1 MNSKILRLSPMK
13 FTKLNFY
20 MIFIFYCLLFSFKSS
35 RKEWRNDFR
44 TDLNHNKNRSEDV
57 LPFSLVGNTY
67 LENNQPSLIL
77 KTESHTQSLTSCNK
91 KICDSIGGI
100 CIDDHICK
108 CNEGFTTYLRNNNLK
123 LCNYQKKNSVIA
135 AFLELFLGFGLGHL
149 YSGRKIFGIFKMFLS
164 FILCCIGCC
173 AIGIGMK
180 LDSEIR
186 LEQPNTIV
194 VLFYFIFICIFY
206 ILIFWQIL
214 DFIMFIFKIYTDD
227 NEISLY

>member
-1 MNSKILRLSPMK
+1 MNSKILGLSLMK
-13 FTKLNFY
+13 FKKLNFSKF
-20 MIFIFYCLLFSFKSS
+20 FILLCLLSSLKSS
-35 RKEWRNDFR
+35 RNEWRNNFR
-44 TDLNHNKNRSEDV
+44 TDSNYDKKSDYV
-57 LPFSLVGNTY
+57 LAYSLVENTY
-67 LENNQPSLIL
+67 LENHEPSLIL
-77 KTESHTQSLTSCNK
+77 KSESQTQNLTSCTK

-100 CIDDHICK
+100 CIDDYICK

-164 FILCCIGCC
+164 FLLCCIGCC

-186 LEQPNTIV
+186 SEQPNTIV

-206 ILIFWQIL
+206 FLIFWQIL
-214 DFIMFIFKIYTDD
+214 DFIMFIFKIYTDG
-227 NEISLY
+227 NEISLF